1 MSQSPYGEFGN
12 VTLLHNKKRKGCT
25 LLSQSPYGE
34 FGNVTISVKF
44 EGFENEMSQS
54 PYGEF
59 GNVTLSPSTC
69 SGSGPTG
76 DFFKPPAFFAFFKD
90 PGEK

>member
-59 GNVTLSPSTC
+59 GNVTRSRHDHLTVFILRLSPL
-69 SGSGPTG
+69 TG
-76 DFFKPPAFFAFFKD
+76 NLVT
-90 PGEK
+90 